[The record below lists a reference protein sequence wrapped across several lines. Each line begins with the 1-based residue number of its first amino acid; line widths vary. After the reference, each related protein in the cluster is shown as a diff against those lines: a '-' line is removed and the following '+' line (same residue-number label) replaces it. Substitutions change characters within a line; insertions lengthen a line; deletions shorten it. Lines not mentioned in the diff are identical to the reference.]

1 MLLALMRGNKKMGKK
16 KYYFRYLSV
25 ELLYNQF
32 PFLEKKS
39 EIVFRCLWYIIYN
52 NTYTPLFYKN

>member
-1 MLLALMRGNKKMGKK
+1 MGKK

-25 ELLYNQF
+25 ELLYNQY